1 MIGKHIYVKNWI
13 SYSQIKDYKECPFD
27 DYHEDALI
35 KELIEKNYIICGDTH
50 QCSEYNTIPVFNDG
64 YLMLSMRRWQ
74 EIMTEAYR
82 IKSNNLDT
90 PNFYMAS
97 LCNIEEVLP

>member
-1 MIGKHIYVKNWI
+1 MATNQKVEGSNPSGDAIKKGKERLSMIGKHIYVKNWI

-74 EIMTEAYR
+74 EIMTEA
-82 IKSNNLDT
+82 
-90 PNFYMAS
+90 
-97 LCNIEEVLP
+97 